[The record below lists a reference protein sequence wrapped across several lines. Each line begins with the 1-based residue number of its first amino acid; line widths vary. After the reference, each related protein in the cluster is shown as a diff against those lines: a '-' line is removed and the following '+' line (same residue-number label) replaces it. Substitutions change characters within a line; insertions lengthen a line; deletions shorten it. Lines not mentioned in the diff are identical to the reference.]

1 MDAFWLALASLIVV
15 IGPWKAAIVF
25 AERTTAL
32 PLSERRLVAVATV
45 IIGLTISVVFV
56 IAGDALVEFF
66 HIEPAAFLVA
76 AGLLL
81 LVFAIR
87 MVIEEE
93 RDHSPP
99 ESDEGEPGTRAWR
112 LAAYPLAVPL
122 LITPPAIA
130 TLIALS
136 VQADVSDSSVVGLVA
151 AILVVMAFNLVVFL
165 VEAQWEQAIPMQVWS
180 IAGRV
185 LGVLLAA
192 FGVSI
197 IIEGIKTS
205 GLV

>member
-45 IIGLTISVVFV
+45 VIGLVIAVIFV

-76 AGLLL
+76 AGLLV

-87 MVIEEE
+87 MVIQEEDLDSHA
-93 RDHSPP
+93 RQD
-99 ESDEGEPGTRAWR
+99 DIEPGTRAWG

-122 LITPPAIA
+122 LVTPPAIA

-136 VQADVSDSSVVGLVA
+136 VQADVSGSAVAGLYA
-151 AILVVMAFNLVVFL
+151 AIFVVMAFNLAVFL
-165 VEAQWEQAIPMQVWS
+165 VEAQWEEAIPMQVWS

-197 IIEGIKTS
+197 IIDGIRAS